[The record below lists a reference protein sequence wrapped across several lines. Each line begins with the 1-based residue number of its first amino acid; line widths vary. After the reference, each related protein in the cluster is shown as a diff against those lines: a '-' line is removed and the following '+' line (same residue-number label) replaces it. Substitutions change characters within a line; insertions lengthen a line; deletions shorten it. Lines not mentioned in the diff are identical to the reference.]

1 MVNRGCKK
9 TLKVAGI
16 VVASALTLLAV
27 LAVTNLVLTSVERNE
42 HRTPGKLVPVGRNR
56 MHIYSEG
63 TGKRNVIL
71 LSGWGTAGPVI
82 DYKPLIEALKN
93 DFTVTV
99 VEYLGYGWSD
109 WTNEPRTNANVVKET
124 RLALTEAGISPPY
137 ILVPHSISGLCALYY
152 ANKYPDEIDAIIG
165 LDTTIPAHRKYFQ
178 SRRPSSLPSLL
189 RIFGILRLMFLFEP
203 RVVGHQ
209 FPAYSDSDR
218 RMMAIMY
225 FWNYANPSQR
235 DELAELSENA
245 KELDGWK
252 YPVTIP
258 ISMILSQTS
267 IDDGSKSTPGLEW
280 KKAHEDIIA
289 GNKNGRVFVLNGG
302 HFIHWTNSE
311 EIAAIVRRTSPPES
325 E

>member
-1 MVNRGCKK
+1 MASKGCKK
-9 TLKVAGI
+9 ALNVAGI
-16 VVASALTLLAV
+16 VVASAFALLAV
-27 LAVTNLVLTSVERNE
+27 LSVTNLVLTSVERNE
-42 HRTPGKLVPVGRNR
+42 HRAPGKLVPVGRNR

-93 DFTVTV
+93 DFKVTV
-99 VEYLGYGWSD
+99 VEYFGYGWSD
-109 WTNEPRTNANVVKET
+109 WTNEPRTNANVVEET

-137 ILVPHSISGLCALYY
+137 ILVAHSISGLYALYY
-152 ANKYPDEIDAIIG
+152 ANKFPDEIDAIIG
-165 LDTTIPAHRKYFQ
+165 LDTTIPAQRKYFQ
-178 SRRPSSLPSLL
+178 SGRPSSLPSLM
-189 RIFGILRLMFLFEP
+189 RIFGILRLMFLFDP

-209 FPAYSDSDR
+209 FPAYSEVER
-218 RMMAIMY
+218 RMMATMY

-235 DELAELSENA
+235 DEYAELSENA

-252 YPVTIP
+252 YPITIP
-258 ISMILSQTS
+258 ISMILSRTS
-267 IDDGSKSTPGLEW
+267 VDEGPKSTPGLDW

-302 HFIHWTNSE
+302 HFIHWSNSE
-311 EIAAIVRRTSPPES
+311 EIATIVKETSLSES